1 MTNILLNGVLLP
13 LMATWFIPETI
24 RKNGYNS
31 FQIFINLFIVFS
43 LSTVVYYESK
53 GWVAL
58 LLGVLNCVLVY
69 GGGIAFVYFTNKKM
83 NSRKK

>member
-1 MTNILLNGVLLP
+1 MINILLNGVLLP

-31 FQIFINLFIVFS
+31 FQIFIKLFIIF
-43 LSTVVYYESK
+43 LLTTVVYYESK

-58 LLGVLNCVLVY
+58 LLGMFNCALVY
-69 GGGIAFVYFTNKKM
+69 GGGIAFVHFTNKK
-83 NSRKK
+83 